1 MTVDMGVTVMTSH
14 NKNKALQ
21 TAKLYSDLLKVTQR
35 ESSTA
40 QDSQKRG
47 P

>member
-21 TAKLYSDLLKVTQR
+21 TAKLKVTQR